1 MLVALPLSAYALTFV
16 LFHVGSRNWRASF
29 LNSAVCW
36 GSFVIVSSEGLSV
49 IHALTPASMTV
60 VWSTMSLILAAIW
73 LLIRFRNGPDR
84 LLKAQSLQLGRTD
97 LSLLAG
103 VSILSAL
110 IGLTAL
116 MSPPNTW
123 DVMTYH
129 LPRVVFWLQQ
139 KSLSFYPT
147 QEIRQLVSPPGA
159 ELCILQFQA
168 LFGSDLLDNLP
179 QWWSFVGC
187 AIGISLVACELGA
200 GMRGQIIAS
209 VVCATIP
216 EGVLRA
222 SGAENDH
229 VLSLWLVALTWYVLR
244 YSHEK
249 KQALFWGI
257 GAALGLACVTKG
269 TAVVLIAPLLACLPL
284 SWTPTMWKQLILGA
298 PIIIST
304 IAVIN
309 VGYWARNTSR
319 FGFPLGPSAVST
331 TGEFKYTNDTHNL
344 GSIAS
349 NVIRNTALHLGTGSR
364 TVDNATQHIATSL
377 VHFLGLNENDPKTT
391 WTGTTFRIPPMN
403 LSEDLAGNLVD
414 VVLIVVTLVVV
425 LFSPSLVRSQV
436 ALYVVGLVVAF
447 VAFCAVFRW
456 QPWNT
461 RLHLPLFVLWS
472 AAIGLAFERQLRDIT
487 GMVGAVLILAALPSA
502 LFNSSRPLI
511 DFHGSSVFKA
521 PRKFLYFR
529 VQPLLFESYVR
540 AAALIDNSLC
550 KEVGIDIPSDGYE
563 YPFLVLLD
571 VRPGGRQ
578 MNYTGDEALPL
589 RDGSVCAI
597 FCVECQPTRLAAYRQ
612 EFGSPITFETVT
624 VFKRL
629 LPVHR

>member
-1 MLVALPLSAYALTFV
+1 M
-16 LFHVGSRNWRASF
+16 
-29 LNSAVCW
+29 
-36 GSFVIVSSEGLSV
+36 
-49 IHALTPASMTV
+49 
-60 VWSTMSLILAAIW
+60 
-73 LLIRFRNGPDR
+73 
-84 LLKAQSLQLGRTD
+84 
-97 LSLLAG
+97 
-103 VSILSAL
+103 
-110 IGLTAL
+110 
-116 MSPPNTW
+116 
-123 DVMTYH
+123 
-129 LPRVVFWLQQ
+129 
-139 KSLSFYPT
+139 
-147 QEIRQLVSPPGA
+147 
-159 ELCILQFQA
+159 
-168 LFGSDLLDNLP
+168 
-179 QWWSFVGC
+179 
-187 AIGISLVACELGA
+187 
-200 GMRGQIIAS
+200 
-209 VVCATIP
+209 
-216 EGVLRA
+216 
-222 SGAENDH
+222 
-229 VLSLWLVALTWYVLR
+229 
-244 YSHEK
+244 
-249 KQALFWGI
+249 
-257 GAALGLACVTKG
+257 
-269 TAVVLIAPLLACLPL
+269 
-284 SWTPTMWKQLILGA
+284 
-298 PIIIST
+298 
-304 IAVIN
+304 
-309 VGYWARNTSR
+309 
-319 FGFPLGPSAVST
+319 
-331 TGEFKYTNDTHNL
+331 
-344 GSIAS
+344 
-349 NVIRNTALHLGTGSR
+349 
-364 TVDNATQHIATSL
+364 
-377 VHFLGLNENDPKTT
+377 TT

-487 GMVGAVLILAALPSA
+487 GMLGAVLILAALPSA

-597 FCVECQPTRLAAYRQ
+597 VCVECQPTRLAAYRQ

-629 LPVHR
+629 LSVHR